1 MGTLVMKPFMLILA
15 LYSDPSAEPSML
27 VMPGT
32 YTKAECHT
40 VKQKFDRDH
49 EAYFGDSLSDME
61 HIFVDAICT
70 AGSIHEKSE

>member
-1 MGTLVMKPFMLILA
+1 MKHFILVLA
-15 LYSDPSAEPSML
+15 LYADPSAEPSML

-49 EAYFGDSLSDME
+49 EAYFGDSLGDME
-61 HIFVDAICT
+61 RIFVNATCVT
-70 AGSIHEKSE
+70 GSVHEKSE